1 VTVPGSTLRFS
12 LLGPLRAWR
21 ESAELDL
28 GPSKQRAVLAVLLL
42 NANRPTPTSKIID
55 AVWGELPPENGVN
68 VVQKY
73 VAGLRRILEP
83 GRSPR
88 TPGQLLAWAEAGY
101 TLHVPPGGLDIHA
114 FDDLVLQARAA
125 REANRAA
132 DAAEHLRA
140 ALALGREEPLAG
152 LRGTYFDTAR
162 ERLTDD
168 RAAAFEEATRIE
180 LDLGHHDRLVPEL
193 SRLVA
198 EYPLR
203 EQLRYLLILAL
214 YRGGRQ
220 AEALSAYQETR
231 RFLTEEFGVEPGE
244 RLQQLHLSILRSDR
258 ALVPDDAPPPP
269 LPPPSYTPPP
279 SYAPPPPYAPPPYPS
294 PYASYVPP
302 VTHLAEVRRRS
313 IPVRLLA
320 IAVPLI
326 TLGFVS
332 WAVIAYFA
340 ARRRSLWLWLAA
352 AGYFLLM
359 IVFGF
364 TTSDDPNSRWEWV
377 AVLAMLVAMAGGSVH
392 TALLVSGTRRR
403 QTRPDYDTLRSLELR
418 IRREQAFTLLNHH
431 PHIARELCIG
441 RPDLSR
447 VFNDGGLVDIN
458 AVPEHTL
465 AALPGVTVP
474 QAQQIVARRRA
485 AGNFGSVEDLVT
497 AGLLPLP
504 TVRALSDVL
513 IVIDGVTPP
522 LLPTP
527 ERLGELRS

>member
-1 VTVPGSTLRFS
+1 VTVPGSTLRFA

-21 ESAELDL
+21 DNVELDL

-42 NANRPTPTSKIID
+42 NANRPTPTSRIID
-55 AVWGELPPENGVN
+55 AVWGEFPPENGVN

-88 TPGQLLAWAEAGY
+88 TPGQLLALAEAGY
-101 TLHVPPGGLDIHA
+101 TLHVPAGGLDIHV
-114 FDDLVLQARAA
+114 FDELVGRARTARAA
-125 REANRAA
+125 DRAA
-132 DAAEHLRA
+132 DAADHLRA

-220 AEALSAYQETR
+220 AEALAAYQDTR

-258 ALVPDDAPPPP
+258 ALVPDDVSPPPPPP
-269 LPPPSYTPPP
+269 LPPP
-279 SYAPPPPYAPPPYPS
+279 PPYMA
-294 PYASYVPP
+294 YVPQ
-302 VTHLAEVRRRS
+302 VTQPAEVRRR
-313 IPVRLLA
+313 PLAVRVLA

-326 TLGFVS
+326 SLGFVS

-340 ARRRSLWLWLAA
+340 ARRRSLSLWFAA

-403 QTRPDYDTLRSLELR
+403 PARPDYDTSRSLELR

-465 AALPGVTVP
+465 AALPGVTVL

-485 AGNFGSVEDLVT
+485 AGDFGSVEDLVT
-497 AGLLPLP
+497 SGLLPLP

-513 IVIDGVTPP
+513 IVIAGATPP
-522 LLPTP
+522 RLPAP
-527 ERLGELRS
+527 ERLGELRG

>member
-1 VTVPGSTLRFS
+1 VTVPGSTLRFA

-21 ESAELDL
+21 DSTELDL
-28 GPSKQRAVLAVLLL
+28 GPGKQRAVLAVLLL

-101 TLHVPPGGLDIHA
+101 TLHVPAGGLDLHV
-114 FDDLVLQARAA
+114 FDELVGRARTARAA
-125 REANRAA
+125 DRAA
-132 DAAEHLRA
+132 EAAGHLRA
-140 ALALGREEPLAG
+140 ALALGSEEPLAG
-152 LRGTYFDTAR
+152 LRGAYFDTAR
-162 ERLTDD
+162 ERLNDD

-220 AEALSAYQETR
+220 AEALAAYQDTR
-231 RFLTEEFGVEPGE
+231 RFLIEEFGVEPGE
-244 RLQQLHLSILRSDR
+244 RLQQLHLAILRSDR
-258 ALVPDDAPPPP
+258 ALVPDDAAPPPP
-269 LPPPSYTPPP
+269 P
-279 SYAPPPPYAPPPYPS
+279 PPPPYAS

-302 VTHLAEVRRRS
+302 GTHLAGVRRWS
-313 IPVRLLA
+313 LPVKLLA
-320 IAVPLI
+320 VAVPLL

-340 ARRRSLWLWLAA
+340 ARRRSLSLWLAA

-364 TTSDDPNSRWEWV
+364 TTSDDPNSQWEWV
-377 AVLAMLVAMAGGSVH
+377 AVLAMLVAMAGGAVH
-392 TALLVSGTRRR
+392 TALLVSVPGTRRR
-403 QTRPDYDTLRSLELR
+403 QTRPDYDTLRALELR
-418 IRREQAFTLLNHH
+418 IRREQALTLLHHH

-485 AGNFGSVEDLVT
+485 SGDFGSVEDLVT

-513 IVIDGVTPP
+513 IVVDGDTPP
-522 LLPTP
+522 PLPAP
-527 ERLGELRS
+527 ERMGELRT

>member
-1 VTVPGSTLRFS
+1 VTVPGSTLRFA

-21 ESAELDL
+21 DDTELDL

-88 TPGQLLAWAEAGY
+88 TPGQLLALDEAGY
-101 TLHVPPGGLDIHA
+101 TLHVPAGGLDIHV
-114 FDDLVLQARAA
+114 FDDLVGRARTARA
-125 REANRAA
+125 ANRAA
-132 DAAEHLRA
+132 DAADHLRA

-162 ERLTDD
+162 ERLNDD

-220 AEALSAYQETR
+220 AEALAAYQDTR

-244 RLQQLHLSILRSDR
+244 RLQQLHMSILRSDR
-258 ALVPDDAPPPP
+258 ALVPDDVSPPPPPPPPPP
-269 LPPPSYTPPP
+269 LPPLPPL
-279 SYAPPPPYAPPPYPS
+279 
-294 PYASYVPP
+294 YASYVPP
-302 VTHLAEVRRRS
+302 VTHLAEVRRRPL
-313 IPVRLLA
+313 PVRLIA

-326 TLGFVS
+326 SLGFVS
-332 WAVIAYFA
+332 WALIAYFA

-403 QTRPDYDTLRSLELR
+403 PTRPDYDTSRSLELR

-465 AALPGVTVP
+465 AALPGVTVL

-485 AGNFGSVEDLVT
+485 AGDFGSVEDLVT
-497 AGLLPLP
+497 SGLLPLP

-513 IVIDGVTPP
+513 IVIAGATAPR
-522 LLPTP
+522 LPVP
-527 ERLGELRS
+527 ERLGELRG

>member
-1 VTVPGSTLRFS
+1 MTVPGSTLRFA

-21 ESAELDL
+21 GGTELDL
-28 GPSKQRAVLAVLLL
+28 GPGKQRAVLAVLLL
-42 NANRPTPTSKIID
+42 DANRPTPTSKIID

-73 VAGLRRILEP
+73 IAGLRRILEP

-101 TLHVPPGGLDIHA
+101 TLHVPAGGLDIHV
-114 FDDLVLQARAA
+114 FDHLVGRARTAQA
-125 REANRAA
+125 ANRPAEAA
-132 DAAEHLRA
+132 DHLRA

-152 LRGTYFDTAR
+152 LRGAYFDTAR
-162 ERLTDD
+162 ERLNDD
-168 RAAAFEEATRIE
+168 RAAAFEEVTRIE

-193 SRLVA
+193 SRLVT

-203 EQLRYLLILAL
+203 EQLRYLLILGL

-220 AEALSAYQETR
+220 AEALAAYQDTR

-258 ALVPDDAPPPP
+258 ALVPDDV
-269 LPPPSYTPPP
+269 PPSP
-279 SYAPPPPYAPPPYPS
+279 SPYAPP
-294 PYASYVPP
+294 YASYMPP

-313 IPVRLLA
+313 LPVRLLA
-320 IAVPLI
+320 IVVPLI

-340 ARRRSLWLWLAA
+340 ARRRSLWLWIAA

-364 TTSDDPNSRWEWV
+364 TTSDDPDSRWEWV
-377 AVLAMLVAMAGGSVH
+377 AVLAMLLAMAGGAVH
-392 TALLVSGTRRR
+392 TALLVSMPGTRRR
-403 QTRPDYDTLRSLELR
+403 QTRPDYDTLRALELR
-418 IRREQAFTLLNHH
+418 IRREQALTLLDHH

-485 AGNFGSVEDLVT
+485 SGSFGSVEDLVT
-497 AGLLPLP
+497 AGLLPLA

-513 IVIDGVTPP
+513 IVIDRETPP
-522 LLPTP
+522 PLPAP
-527 ERLGELRS
+527 ERTGELRS